1 LASLHTLD
9 TILGAVNAVK
19 DTFYVTTPI
28 YYINDEPHIGHA
40 YTTVAADVLARWRRA
55 HGERVFFLTGTD
67 EHGQK
72 VARAAE
78 ARGLDPQAWTDQ
90 IVVRWKEAWA
100 ALDIAY
106 DDFIRTTEE
115 RHVVPVQHLWQ
126 RLYDQGDVYLDT
138 YEGWYCVACEQFY
151 TEEELVDG
159 NCPIHGIPVEL
170 VREENYFF
178 RLSKYADRLL
188 ELYRERPEFVRPEAR
203 LHEVRSFVEQG
214 LQDLSISRSSFE
226 WGVPVP
232 WDPKHVIY
240 VWIDALQN
248 YLTAAG
254 WDADMERFERV
265 WPADYHFVGKDIVR
279 FHAVIWPAILMA
291 AGLPVPRTVQAH
303 GWLLVGGEKMSKT
316 KLTGIAPED
325 LVRPFGSDAFRYFF
339 QREVAFGQDGN
350 FSWEAM
356 VERYNADLANGL
368 GNLASRVT
376 AMVERY
382 RDGVLPGPGLPGPAE
397 EAVREAADRAY
408 ADAAAAIDG
417 DLAFERALS
426 AIWRLVASANAYL
439 SERKPWD
446 LAKAGDDLALD
457 TVLYTGAEALR
468 VLALLVSPWL
478 TRAAARIWTGVG
490 APGELADAGLPE
502 ALHWGGLAAGA
513 RVSRLGALFPRL
525 DAEGQPVGGSSGQQ
539 AVSQP

>member
-1 LASLHTLD
+1 M
-9 TILGAVNAVK
+9 K
-19 DTFYVTTPI
+19 DTTYITTPI

-78 ARGLDPQAWTDQ
+78 ARGLEPKAWTDQ
-90 IVVRWKEAWA
+90 IVERWKAAWA
-100 ALDIAY
+100 SLEIGY
-106 DDFIRTTEE
+106 DDFIRTTEK
-115 RHVVPVQHLWQ
+115 RHEVPVQHLWQ
-126 RLYDQGDVYLDT
+126 RLYEQGDVYLDA
-138 YEGWYCVACEQFY
+138 YEGLYCVACEQFY
-151 TEEELVDG
+151 APEELVDG
-159 NCPIHGIPVEL
+159 NCPIHGTPVDM

-178 RLSKYADRLL
+178 RLSKYADQLL
-188 ELYRERPEFVRPEAR
+188 ELYREHPEFVRPEAR

-232 WDPKHVIY
+232 WDPSHVIY

-248 YLTAAG
+248 YTTAAG

-265 WPADYHFVGKDIVR
+265 WPADYHFVGKDILR

-382 RDGVLPGPGLPGPAE
+382 RDGALPGAGEPGPAE
-397 EAVREAADRAY
+397 EAVRRAAEGAY
-408 ADAAAAIDG
+408 ADAHAAIDG
-417 DLAFERALS
+417 ELAFERALA
-426 AIWRLVASANAYL
+426 AIWRLVASANGYL

-446 LAKAGDDLALD
+446 LAKAGDDRALD

-468 VLALLVSPWL
+468 IIALLASPWL
-478 TRAAARIWTGVG
+478 TKAAPRIWAAVG
-490 APGELADAGLPE
+490 APGELREARLPE
-502 ALHWGGLAAGA
+502 ALGWGGLPAGA
-513 RVSRLGALFPRL
+513 RVERLGGLFPRL
-525 DAEGQPVGGSSGQQ
+525 DAEGRPAGGPAGRRAAGRS
-539 AVSQP
+539 

>member
-1 LASLHTLD
+1 
-9 TILGAVNAVK
+9 VK
-19 DTFYVTTPI
+19 DTFYITTPI

-78 ARGLDPQAWTDQ
+78 ARGLDPQTWTDQ
-90 IVVRWKEAWA
+90 IVERWKATWA
-100 ALDIAY
+100 DLDISY
-106 DDFIRTTEE
+106 DDFIRTTEQ

-126 RLYDQGDVYLDT
+126 KLYDQGDVYLDS
-138 YEGWYCVACEQFY
+138 YEGLYCVACEQFY
-151 TEEELVDG
+151 TQEELVDG
-159 NCPIHGIPVEL
+159 RCPIHGIPVEL

-178 RLSKYADRLL
+178 RLSKYADHLL
-188 ELYRERPEFVRPEAR
+188 ALYRERPDFVRPEAR

-214 LQDLSISRSSFE
+214 LQDLSISRSSFD

-232 WDPKHVIY
+232 WDPRHVIY

-248 YLTAAG
+248 YITAAG
-254 WDADMERFERV
+254 WDADLERFERT

-279 FHAVIWPAILMA
+279 FHAVIWPAILIA

-303 GWLLVGGEKMSKT
+303 GWLLVGGEKMSKS
-316 KLTGIAPED
+316 KLTGIAPQD
-325 LVRPFGSDAFRYFF
+325 LVGPFGSDAFRYFF

-368 GNLASRVT
+368 GNLVSRVT

-382 RDGVLPGPGLPGPAE
+382 RDGVLPGPGPAG
-397 EAVREAADRAY
+397 EAEVAVQEAAERAY
-408 ADAAAAIDG
+408 ADAKAALDD
-417 DLAFERALS
+417 DLAYERALA
-426 AIWRLVASANAYL
+426 AIWRLIGVANAYV

-457 TVLYTGAEALR
+457 TVLYTAAETLR
-468 VLALLVSPWL
+468 VIALLTAPWL
-478 TRAAARIWTGVG
+478 TRTAPAVWAAVG
-490 APGELADAGLPE
+490 APGELAEARLPE
-502 ALHWGGLAAGA
+502 ALTWGGLPRGA
-513 RVSRLGALFPRL
+513 RVARAPALFPRL
-525 DAEGQPVGGSSGQQ
+525 DAEGRAASRAGPGPSAAVG
-539 AVSQP
+539 

>member
-9 TILGAVNAVK
+9 TILGAVSAVK

-40 YTTVAADVLARWRRA
+40 YTTVAADVLARWHRA

-78 ARGLDPQAWTDQ
+78 ARGLDPQAWTDR

-126 RLYDQGDVYLDT
+126 RLHEQGDVYLDA

-159 NCPIHGIPVEL
+159 KCPIHGIPVEL

-178 RLSKYADRLL
+178 RLSKYADQLL

-248 YLTAAG
+248 YTTAAG

-408 ADAAAAIDG
+408 ADAAAALDS

-426 AIWRLVASANAYL
+426 AIWRLVGSANAYL

-446 LAKAGDDLALD
+446 LAKSGDDLALD
-457 TVLYTGAEALR
+457 TVLYTGAEVLR
-468 VLALLVSPWL
+468 VIALLVSPWL
-478 TRAAARIWTGVG
+478 TKAAPRIWAGVG
-490 APGELADAGLPE
+490 APGELADASLPG
-502 ALHWGGLAAGA
+502 ALQWGGLAAGA

-525 DAEGQPVGGSSGQQ
+525 DAEGQPVGGSAGQQ
-539 AVSQP
+539 AVGKS

>member
-1 LASLHTLD
+1 
-9 TILGAVNAVK
+9 VK
-19 DTFYVTTPI
+19 DTFYITTPI

-78 ARGLDPQAWTDQ
+78 ARGLDPQTWTDQ
-90 IVVRWKEAWA
+90 IVERWKATWA
-100 ALDIAY
+100 DLDISY
-106 DDFIRTTEE
+106 DDFIRTTEQ

-126 RLYDQGDVYLDT
+126 KLYDQGDVYLDS
-138 YEGWYCVACEQFY
+138 YEGLYCVACEQFY
-151 TEEELVDG
+151 TQEELVDG
-159 NCPIHGIPVEL
+159 RCPIHGIPVEL

-178 RLSKYADRLL
+178 RLSKYADHLL
-188 ELYRERPEFVRPEAR
+188 ALYRERPDFVRPEAR

-214 LQDLSISRSSFE
+214 LQDLSISRSSFD

-232 WDPKHVIY
+232 WDPRHVIY

-248 YLTAAG
+248 YITAAG
-254 WDADMERFERV
+254 WDADLERFERT

-279 FHAVIWPAILMA
+279 FHAVIWPAILIA

-303 GWLLVGGEKMSKT
+303 GWLLVGGEKMSKS
-316 KLTGIAPED
+316 KLTGIAPQD
-325 LVRPFGSDAFRYFF
+325 LVGPFGSDAFRYFF

-368 GNLASRVT
+368 GNLVSRVT

-382 RDGVLPGPGLPGPAE
+382 RDGVLPGPGPAG
-397 EAVREAADRAY
+397 EAEVAVQEAAVRAY
-408 ADAAAAIDG
+408 ADAKTALDD
-417 DLAFERALS
+417 DLAYERALA
-426 AIWRLVASANAYL
+426 AIWRLIGVANAYV

-457 TVLYTGAEALR
+457 TVLYTAAETLR
-468 VLALLVSPWL
+468 VIALLTAPWL
-478 TRAAARIWTGVG
+478 TRTAPAVWAAVG
-490 APGELADAGLPE
+490 APGELAEARLPE
-502 ALHWGGLAAGA
+502 ALTWGGLPRGA
-513 RVSRLGALFPRL
+513 RVARAPALFPRL
-525 DAEGQPVGGSSGQQ
+525 DAEGRAASRAGPGPSAAVG
-539 AVSQP
+539 

>member
-1 LASLHTLD
+1 
-9 TILGAVNAVK
+9 
-19 DTFYVTTPI
+19 
-28 YYINDEPHIGHA
+28 
-40 YTTVAADVLARWRRA
+40 
-55 HGERVFFLTGTD
+55 
-67 EHGQK
+67 
-72 VARAAE
+72 
-78 ARGLDPQAWTDQ
+78 
-90 IVVRWKEAWA
+90 
-100 ALDIAY
+100 
-106 DDFIRTTEE
+106 
-115 RHVVPVQHLWQ
+115 
-126 RLYDQGDVYLDT
+126 
-138 YEGWYCVACEQFY
+138 
-151 TEEELVDG
+151 
-159 NCPIHGIPVEL
+159 
-170 VREENYFF
+170 

-188 ELYRERPEFVRPEAR
+188 ELYRDRPDLARPQAR

-350 FSWEAM
+350 FSWEAL

-382 RDGVLPGPGLPGPAE
+382 RDGLLPGPGPAPDAE
-397 EAVREAADRAY
+397 VAVQ
-408 ADAAAAIDG
+408 DAAA
-417 DLAFERALS
+417 LAYTEATAALDELAYERALA
-426 AIWRLVASANAYL
+426 AIWRFVGAANAYL

-446 LAKAGDDLALD
+446 LAKAGDDVALD
-457 TVLYTGAEALR
+457 TTLYTGAEALR
-468 VLALLVSPWL
+468 IAALLTAPWL
-478 TRAAARIWTGVG
+478 TRAAPALWAAIG
-490 APGELADAGLPE
+490 APGELADARLPG
-502 ALHWGGLAAGA
+502 ALAWGGLPRGGGGE
-513 RVSRLGALFPRL
+513 RVG
-525 DAEGQPVGGSSGQQ
+525 
-539 AVSQP
+539 

>member
-1 LASLHTLD
+1 
-9 TILGAVNAVK
+9 VK
-19 DTFYVTTPI
+19 DTFYITTPI

-55 HGERVFFLTGTD
+55 HGEQVFFLTGTD

-90 IVVRWKEAWA
+90 IVERWKAAWA
-100 ALDIAY
+100 ELDISY

-126 RLYDQGDVYLDT
+126 RLYDQGDVYLDS
-138 YEGWYCVACEQFY
+138 YEGLYCVACEQFY
-151 TEEELVDG
+151 TREELDDG
-159 NCPIHGIPVEL
+159 KCPVHGRPVEL

-178 RLSKYADRLL
+178 RLSKYADHLL
-188 ELYRERPEFVRPEAR
+188 ALYRERPDFVRPEVR

-214 LQDLSISRSSFE
+214 LQDLSISRSSFD

-232 WDPKHVIY
+232 WDPSHVIY

-248 YLTAAG
+248 YATAAG
-254 WDADMERFERV
+254 WDADLERFERT
-265 WPADYHFVGKDIVR
+265 WPADYHFVGKDILR

-316 KLTGIAPED
+316 KLTGIAPQD
-325 LVRPFGSDAFRYFF
+325 LVGPFGPDAFRYFF

-356 VERYNADLANGL
+356 VERHNADLANGL

-382 RDGVLPGPGLPGPAE
+382 RDGVLPGPGLAGEAE
-397 EAVREAADRAY
+397 VAVQEAATRAY
-408 ADAAAAIDG
+408 ADAKAALDG
-417 DLAFERALS
+417 DLAYERALA
-426 AIWRLVASANAYL
+426 AIWRLVGAANGYL
-439 SERKPWD
+439 SERKPWE
-446 LAKAGDDLALD
+446 LAKQDDDLALD

-468 VLALLVSPWL
+468 IIALLTASWL
-478 TRAAARIWTGVG
+478 TRTAPAIWAAVG
-490 APGELADAGLPE
+490 APGELAEARLPE
-502 ALHWGGLAAGA
+502 ALTWGGLPRGA
-513 RVSRLGALFPRL
+513 RVTRVAALFPRL
-525 DAEGQPVGGSSGQQ
+525 DAEGRATGGASQGPPAAVG
-539 AVSQP
+539 

>member
-1 LASLHTLD
+1 MASLHTLD

-126 RLYDQGDVYLDT
+126 RLHDQGDVYLDT

-376 AMVERY
+376 AMLERY

-446 LAKAGDDLALD
+446 LAKTGDDLALD

-468 VLALLVSPWL
+468 VIALLVSPWL
-478 TRAAARIWTGVG
+478 TKASARIWTGVG

-513 RVSRLGALFPRL
+513 RVSRLSALFPRL
-525 DAEGQPVGGSSGQQ
+525 DAEGQAVGGSPGQQ
-539 AVSQP
+539 AVGQP

>member
-1 LASLHTLD
+1 
-9 TILGAVNAVK
+9 VK
-19 DTFYVTTPI
+19 DTFYITTPI

-78 ARGLDPQAWTDQ
+78 ARGLDPQTWTNQ
-90 IVVRWKEAWA
+90 IVERWKATWA
-100 ALDIAY
+100 ALDISY
-106 DDFIRTTEE
+106 DDFIRTTEQ

-126 RLYDQGDVYLDT
+126 KLYDQGDVYLDS
-138 YEGWYCVACEQFY
+138 YEGLYCVACEQFY
-151 TEEELVDG
+151 TQEELVDG
-159 NCPIHGIPVEL
+159 RCPIHGIPVEL

-178 RLSKYADRLL
+178 RLSKYADHLL
-188 ELYRERPEFVRPEAR
+188 ALYRERPDFVRPEAR

-214 LQDLSISRSSFE
+214 LQDLSISRSSFD

-232 WDPKHVIY
+232 WDPRHVIY

-248 YLTAAG
+248 YITAAG
-254 WDADMERFERV
+254 WDADLERFERT

-279 FHAVIWPAILMA
+279 FHAVIWPAILIA

-303 GWLLVGGEKMSKT
+303 GWLLVGGEKMSKS
-316 KLTGIAPED
+316 KLTGIAPQD
-325 LVRPFGSDAFRYFF
+325 LVGPFGSDAFRYFF

-368 GNLASRVT
+368 GNLVSRVT

-382 RDGVLPGPGLPGPAE
+382 RDGVLPGPGPAG
-397 EAVREAADRAY
+397 EAEVAVQEAAERAY
-408 ADAAAAIDG
+408 ADAKAALDD
-417 DLAFERALS
+417 DLAYERALA
-426 AIWRLVASANAYL
+426 AIWRLIGVANAYV

-457 TVLYTGAEALR
+457 TVLYTAAETLR
-468 VLALLVSPWL
+468 VIALLTAPWL
-478 TRAAARIWTGVG
+478 TRTAPAVWAAVG
-490 APGELADAGLPE
+490 APGELAEARLPE
-502 ALHWGGLAAGA
+502 ALTWGGLPRGA
-513 RVSRLGALFPRL
+513 RVARAPALFPRL
-525 DAEGQPVGGSSGQQ
+525 DAEGRAASRAGPGPSAAVG
-539 AVSQP
+539 